1 MPRIVALDVGDAT
14 IGVAAADELNITV
27 NPIRTIRR
35 SKSIKADLREV
46 ETLLHELDAC
56 KVVVGMPL
64 GPEGEEGSQALKVK
78 DFVERLTRRLKIPV
92 ETWDERFSTVDA
104 EDILLRLDISRAKRR
119 EIIDQ
124 VAAVVILESYLGESG
139 KSGMDSAPAA
149 PQSEATDN

>member
-35 SKSIKADLREV
+35 GKSVRADLREV
-46 ETLLHELDAC
+46 ESLLEELDAG

-64 GPEGEEGSQALKVK
+64 DAEGQEGPQARKVR
-78 DFVERLTRRLKIPV
+78 DFVERLARRLRIPV
-92 ETWDERFSTVDA
+92 ETWDERFSTADA
-104 EDILLRLDISRAKRR
+104 EEMLLMADVSRAKRG

-124 VAAVVILESYLGESG
+124 AAAMVILRSYL
-139 KSGMDSAPAA
+139 DSRA
-149 PQSEATDN
+149 